1 MAEESS
7 TNNYNINISTEKIKS
22 YIRSL
27 VKKVITPSKQQFV
40 QDNPDVKWSDLNIR
54 IHIEEIDG
62 EVMATWNDI
71 ENIDMDKFNE
81 IIKSNLEKAK
91 STNET
96 KGGDNKCRYFFTVDL
111 DPMNIGKMIGV
122 EGSNINTLKESIKD
136 GCKLD
141 KMPFIKLNDTGYK
154 STTKLDVE
162 VDEEG
167 SGIWIKVEY
176 FGDKNYKKIKEICE
190 EFITD
195 IFQFGKAVN
204 DGANGGGDDGDGAN
218 GDDANGDD
226 DGNGW

>member
-7 TNNYNINISTEKIKS
+7 TNNYNLNISAEQIKF

-27 VKKVITPSKQQFV
+27 IHKVVVPSKKQYV
-40 QDNPDVKWSDLNIR
+40 QDNPEVKWSTLNIR
-54 IHIEEIDG
+54 IHIEEDDG
-62 EVMATWNDI
+62 VVMATWN
-71 ENIDMDKFNE
+71 NIDGIDMAKFNE

-162 VDEEG
+162 VDDEG

-190 EFITD
+190 EFISE
-195 IFQFGKAVN
+195 IFQLDKKSSKVVN
-204 DGANGGGDDGDGAN
+204 DDGS
-218 GDDANGDD
+218 D

>member
-7 TNNYNINISTEKIKS
+7 TNNYNLNISAEQIKF

-27 VKKVITPSKQQFV
+27 IHKVVVPSKKQYV
-40 QDNPDVKWSDLNIR
+40 QDKPEVKWSTLNIR
-54 IHIEEIDG
+54 IHIEEDDG
-62 EVMATWNDI
+62 VVMATWN
-71 ENIDMDKFNE
+71 NIDGIDMAKFNE

-91 STNET
+91 STKET
-96 KGGDNKCRYFFTVDL
+96 TVKDNKCRYFFTVDL
-111 DPMNIGKMIGV
+111 DPMHIGKMIGV
-122 EGSNINTLKESIKD
+122 EGSSINTLKESIKD
-136 GCKLD
+136 GCNLE

-154 STTKLDVE
+154 STAKLDVE

-190 EFITD
+190 EFISE
-195 IFQFGKAVN
+195 IFQLDKKSSKVVN
-204 DGANGGGDDGDGAN
+204 DDGS
-218 GDDANGDD
+218 D

>member
-7 TNNYNINISTEKIKS
+7 TNNYNINIGSEKIKS

-27 VKKVITPSKQQFV
+27 VKKVIIPSKQQFV

-71 ENIDMDKFNE
+71 ENIDMVKFNV

-96 KGGDNKCRYFFTVDL
+96 KGDDNKCRYFFTVDL

-190 EFITD
+190 EFISE
-195 IFQFGKAVN
+195 IFQSSKKPSEVVDDESDN
-204 DGANGGGDDGDGAN
+204 DG
-218 GDDANGDD
+218 
-226 DGNGW
+226 GNGW

>member
-7 TNNYNINISTEKIKS
+7 TNNYNLNISAEQIKF

-27 VKKVITPSKQQFV
+27 IHKVVVPSKKQYV
-40 QDNPDVKWSDLNIR
+40 QDNPEVKWSTLNIR
-54 IHIEEIDG
+54 IHIEEDDG
-62 EVMATWNDI
+62 VVMATWN
-71 ENIDMDKFNE
+71 NIDGIDMAKFNE

-91 STNET
+91 STKET
-96 KGGDNKCRYFFTVDL
+96 TGKDNKCRYFFTVDL
-111 DPMNIGKMIGV
+111 DPMHIGKMIGV
-122 EGSNINTLKESIKD
+122 EGSSINTLKESIRD
-136 GCKLD
+136 GCNLE

-190 EFITD
+190 EFISE
-195 IFQFGKAVN
+195 IFQSDKKSSKVVN
-204 DGANGGGDDGDGAN
+204 DDGS
-218 GDDANGDD
+218 D